1 MSAANCVDVLLVLGR
16 RPSMRHKV
24 GKEFEMSFVSRL
36 VLVSSSLAL
45 LSVAACSDPVLPP
58 SEGAFAFS
66 FQQPSGCSISNHN
79 PTFGEISYDDVNHF
93 EIDGLDGAEIYC
105 QVSGEGNYYVDA
117 FISGKGRQISI
128 EIKSLS
134 ESNEKTSPAEGT
146 VTYNSLE
153 TTKTYSSPSE
163 EKCIFYLSHAK
174 QQVTKG
180 ALFITF
186 ECPSLDN
193 LETNPHSECAT
204 GVGWIGLQN
213 CDRE

>member
-1 MSAANCVDVLLVLGR
+1 
-16 RPSMRHKV
+16 MRHKV
-24 GKEFEMSFVSRL
+24 GKELEMSFVSRL

-58 SEGAFAFS
+58 SEGAFAFP

-79 PTFGEISYDDVNHF
+79 PQVGNITYDKVSSF
-93 EIDGLDGAEIYC
+93 EIDGVNGAEVYC
-105 QVSGEGNYYVDA
+105 QVSGDGSYYVDA
-117 FISGKGRQISI
+117 FVSGKGRQITI
-128 EIKSLS
+128 EVKSLS

-146 VTYNSLE
+146 VTYLSVE

-163 EKCIFYLSHAK
+163 EKCLFYLSHAK
-174 QQVTKG
+174 QQVNKG

-193 LETNPHSECAT
+193 LETNPHSECAS
-204 GVGWIGLQN
+204 GVGWIALQN